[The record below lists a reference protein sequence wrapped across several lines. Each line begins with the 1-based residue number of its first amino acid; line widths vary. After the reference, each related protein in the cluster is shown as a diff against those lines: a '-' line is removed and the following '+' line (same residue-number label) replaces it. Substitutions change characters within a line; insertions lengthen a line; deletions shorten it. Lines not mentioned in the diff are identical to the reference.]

1 MKVIYLHGFSSSGR
15 AEKASLL
22 AREFANKPEI
32 SFISPDLSYEPKK
45 AVSQIAQLIHS
56 VNHVDDH
63 SEPLVFIGS
72 SLGGFY
78 AQYFSGQYLSA
89 KIILINP
96 VINVNGLLTNYYGR
110 HQNPY
115 TGEIIEISDSF
126 VSELEKYM
134 LTEVHNPERFLL
146 LLQTD
151 DEVLDYQQALNK
163 FPDSPKTIRTGGG
176 HLFNDFESVIPDIL
190 SFMIN
195 NQE

>member
-1 MKVIYLHGFSSSGR
+1 MKIIYLHGFSSSGR
-15 AEKASLL
+15 AEKASVL
-22 AREFANKPEI
+22 AREFANGPEI

-45 AVSQIAQLIHS
+45 AVSQIAELPHLS
-56 VNHVDDH
+56 NYSDDD

-78 AQYFSGQYLSA
+78 AQYFASQYVGA

-96 VINVNGLLTNYYGR
+96 VVNLDGLLTNYYGR

-134 LTEVHNPERFLL
+134 LTEVHNPTRFLL

-163 FPDSPKTIRTGGG
+163 FSGSPKIIRTGGG
-176 HLFNDFESVIPDIL
+176 HLFSDFESVIPDIL
-190 SFMIN
+190 SFISN
-195 NQE
+195 N